1 MKSGKGDKMTTNN
14 KKQARRAILTLLSI
28 SGLLAVTGCNKK
40 ENREDYIIGMDT
52 DYEDCSGL
60 PHGNGKTA
68 KVIILVGQSNCT
80 GCSITSYLK
89 DQSKEKDFARY
100 EAGYQNIK
108 INFNIDNHRNCSE
121 GEFRKTDLMCGSYDE
136 EFGPEVGIAD
146 YLDANMNGEE
156 FYILKF
162 SMSGYS
168 LNYHWMWDYERG
180 EIYDA
185 EMMFFKK
192 SLDYLRGLEYEVSL
206 DAICWMQGESDTN
219 EYKGKRYYQNE
230 VNFIKYLRED
240 LSEYSNPRG
249 LYFID
254 AGISD
259 SPYCLPTYPEI
270 NDAKKK
276 ISTLSPL
283 NLYFSTIDNGLTT
296 LNEPYGDPD
305 LGHYDALSEL
315 KLGHLFGER
324 IASIY
329 KGEAK

>member
-1 MKSGKGDKMTTNN
+1 MSKRKRFYKRMVVSLASIMS
-14 KKQARRAILTLLSI
+14 LLSTAC
-28 SGLLAVTGCNKK
+28 SEKPA
-40 ENREDYIIGMDT
+40 NREEYIIGMDT
-52 DYEDCSGL
+52 NYEECSL
-60 PHGNGKTA
+60 LEEGNGKVA
-68 KVIILVGQSNCT
+68 KVIILAGQSNCT

-89 DQSKEKDFARY
+89 DQSKPEDFARY
-100 EAGYQNIK
+100 QEGYENIK

-121 GEFRKTDLMCGSYDE
+121 GQFRKTDLLCGSYDE

-168 LNYHWMWDYERG
+168 LNYHWLWEYERG

-185 EMMFFKK
+185 EMIFFKK
-192 SLDYLRGLEYEVSL
+192 SLDYLKSLNYEVSL

-219 EYKGKRYYQNE
+219 EYKGKRYYKNQS
-230 VNFIKYLRED
+230 NFINYLRED
-240 LSEYSNPRG
+240 LKDYSNPRG

-270 NDAKKK
+270 NEAKKK
-276 ISTLSPL
+276 ISEESPL
-283 NLYFSTIDNGLTT
+283 NIYFSTIDNGLTT
-296 LNEPYGDPD
+296 LKEPYDNPD

-315 KLGHLFGER
+315 KLGHLFGDA

-329 KGEAK
+329 KR

>member
-1 MKSGKGDKMTTNN
+1 MILQS
-14 KKQARRAILTLLSI
+14 KKIKHLLVSLFSI
-28 SGLLAVTGCNKK
+28 ASVIALAGCEKK
-40 ENREDYIIGMDT
+40 EKREDYEIGMDT
-52 DYEDCSGL
+52 DYEKCSGL
-60 PHGNGKTA
+60 EDGSGKTA
-68 KVIILVGQSNCT
+68 KVIILIGQSNCT

-89 DQSKEKDFARY
+89 ENSKPEDFARY
-100 EAGYQNIK
+100 EEGYPNIK
-108 INFNIDNHRNCSE
+108 INFNIDNHRTCSE
-121 GEFRKTDLMCGSYDE
+121 GEFRKTDLLCGSYDE

-146 YLDANMNGEE
+146 YLDANLNGEE

-185 EMMFFKK
+185 EMKFFKN
-192 SLDYLRGLEYEVSL
+192 SLDYLKEMNYAVSL
-206 DAICWMQGESDTN
+206 DAICWMQGESDTT
-219 EYKGKRYYQNE
+219 EYKGKRYYKNE
-230 VNFIKYLRED
+230 VNFIDYLRED
-240 LSEYSNPRG
+240 LKDYSNPRG

-270 NDAKKK
+270 NEAKEK
-276 ISTLSPL
+276 ISRLSPL

-315 KLGHLFGER
+315 KLGHLFGEQ

-329 KGEAK
+329 KGDSK